1 MDAVLPSSTNCAKY
15 YDCKRHGNIPLEC
28 PYPSLFSQTTHK
40 CEDFSNVY
48 CGSRKEPVAPC
59 EYSYKIFGIN
69 EKKTH
74 QIHCHC
80 IGHSYEIISNPIP
93 KNISGRRICQNNN
106 NKTLKITLNCP

>member
-48 CGSRKEPVAPC
+48 CGSRQEPVAPC
-59 EYSYKIFGIN
+59 EYSYNIFGIN
-69 EKKTH
+69 GKKT
-74 QIHCHC
+74 
-80 IGHSYEIISNPIP
+80 SSNPLSLYRTFI
-93 KNISGRRICQNNN
+93 
-106 NKTLKITLNCP
+106 